1 MLLLLACLIYTLLPG
16 SWAIRVIAVISHKI
30 LIQIKRRMKTSKI
43 FVEHETGTTKC
54 EVNLWEA
61 SISLFTKLLAI
72 HDMTA
77 LDWCHWYFFQ
87 TTFCKAMLLNVAL
100 DRQGESF
107 DFIRFFFSEN
117 DQHWRVIIFI
127 HFWDLVGKY
136 FQIIVALRSPLS
148 LEMWTETLKAR

>member
-1 MLLLLACLIYTLLPG
+1 MQFHQWHQELYYTVMLLLLACLIYTLLPG

-107 DFIRFFFSEN
+107 DFIRFFFFFQKMINIEESSFLF
-117 DQHWRVIIFI
+117 IFGI
-127 HFWDLVGKY
+127 WLESIFK
-136 FQIIVALRSPLS
+136 S
-148 LEMWTETLKAR
+148 LLL